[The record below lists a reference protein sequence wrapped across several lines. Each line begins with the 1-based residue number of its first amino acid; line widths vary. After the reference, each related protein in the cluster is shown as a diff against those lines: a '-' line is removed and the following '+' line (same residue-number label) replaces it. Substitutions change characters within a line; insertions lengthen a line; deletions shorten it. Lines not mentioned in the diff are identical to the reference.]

1 MQLCCDWTVSEHQ
14 RMCEERLAPL
24 LSPSESLSDED
35 AVKLGK
41 KEPEQ
46 EVTHT
51 HTHQFV
57 LRSLCGP
64 IRKTCIVRTFWRRW
78 DKAKRIDGPL
88 VEAMRAVNLSSNIF
102 MIKCFNLLFD
112 ALKMPSLMSVRVLTA
127 T

>member
-1 MQLCCDWTVSEHQ
+1 MMSEGLMQLCCDWTVSEHQ

-51 HTHQFV
+51 HTEAFV
-57 LRSLCGP
+57 LLSLCGLVS
-64 IRKTCIVRTFWRRW
+64 KTCIVRTFWQVFTSEGVV
-78 DKAKRIDGPL
+78 KPKYLIGPL
-88 VEAMRAVNLSSNIF
+88 VEAISHPPLHVGGQDIVQILNP
-102 MIKCFNLLFD
+102 KC
-112 ALKMPSLMSVRVLTA
+112 T
-127 T
+127 